1 MYPSMAQYPRF
12 PGISYVYAKPF
23 AQHNQ
28 Q

>member
-1 MYPSMAQYPRF
+1 MAHYPRF